1 METTRM
7 PSCVH
12 SPAVFTLTLTQP
24 NFASVTDGDF
34 PLVVTVGSRLK
45 LGIALYTSRGMLLR
59 ERNVCESSGECGSA
73 LLKALGQGLAF
84 VL

>member
-1 METTRM
+1 MLDD
-7 PSCVH
+7 V
-12 SPAVFTLTLTQP
+12 PAICDAVNVLLRRVIIIKLGLRQ
-24 NFASVTDGDF
+24 
-34 PLVVTVGSRLK
+34 K

-59 ERNVCESSGECGSA
+59 ERNLCESSGECGSA